1 MKCVWLRTGSAYEV
15 SLGAHV
21 DEDEV
26 VAEADLL
33 ARRPLLTRLVHCPP
47 AALVRRQPAFILAA
61 PAATARTPAGPGTR
75 AGAALS
81 GTLTRVQ
88 QAHVERQLVVR
99 RARRRQ
105 TRQVLQYVRG
115 SRILQSIER

>member
-1 MKCVWLRTGSAYEV
+1 MYYEPLCMKCVWLRSGLAYEV

-26 VAEADLL
+26 LIEADLL
-33 ARRPLLTRLVHCPP
+33 ALRPLLTCRVHCPP
-47 AALVRRQPAFILAA
+47 AALVRRQPAFLLAA
-61 PAATARTPAGPGTR
+61 PFATARTPAGPGTR
-75 AGAALS
+75 AAAAIS

-99 RARRRQ
+99 RAQ

-115 SRILQSIER
+115 SRI